1 MTDNTE
7 QVESPEEEAPAIET
21 DETPEFSE
29 EEVQVIQAEVDR
41 RETVIHD
48 LVNAAIDGQ
57 PADFMSVF
65 DKEVKHRLQD
75 IIAQDKIDIQASMIG
90 GGPQEEVSNEEEQQE
105 ESAE

>member
-7 QVESPEEEAPAIET
+7 QVESPEEEAPAI
-21 DETPEFSE
+21 ETPEFSE

-90 GGPQEEVSNEEEQQE
+90 EPPQEEEVSNEEQQE